1 MTRVSA
7 VVLATT
13 NRGERARRLI
23 ALAAQYRSVRSV
35 CGATL
40 AASNDRMRAGAVVAL
55 SSAYKDVRSARAIAC
70 AANNHRMSRIR
81 NAVLAAD
88 CHRINAFGIAP
99 AAAA

>member
-23 ALAAQYRSVRSV
+23 ALAAQYRGVRSV

-40 AASNDRMRAGAVVAL
+40 AAGNDRMRTRLCENPTFTGM
-55 SSAYKDVRSARAIAC
+55 I
-70 AANNHRMSRIR
+70 
-81 NAVLAAD
+81 
-88 CHRINAFGIAP
+88 
-99 AAAA
+99 